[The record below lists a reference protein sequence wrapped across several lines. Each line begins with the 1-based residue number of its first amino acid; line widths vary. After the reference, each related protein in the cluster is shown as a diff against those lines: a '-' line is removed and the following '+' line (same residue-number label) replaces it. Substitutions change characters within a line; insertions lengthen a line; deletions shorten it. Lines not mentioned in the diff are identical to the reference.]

1 MMKELIEEFSIS
13 RTALY
18 LDSAAMFMPLTF
30 TETKWPI
37 DIMILY
43 GSTDN
48 FRYR

>member
-1 MMKELIEEFSIS
+1 MKELIEEFSIFKI
-13 RTALY
+13 APY
-18 LDSAAMFMPLTF
+18 LDSAVMFMRLTF